1 MTDVGMVQASPL
13 HEDLPKTLKLLNA
26 FLPFETS
33 RIACLARKIRRL
45 GCRLM
50 LCDISPMGIAVA
62 KAAGIPSVLVEN
74 FTWDW
79 IYRGYTRYDARIRHH
94 ADYLR
99 KLFGDCD
106 YRIQT
111 EPICQSLDADLM
123 TPPVSRKVRTS
134 RKRLRRRLGVP
145 DQNHMVVLT
154 MGGAQQPVQ
163 FPALLSNDQQVTF
176 VIPGSSR
183 SRQLRDNVLRLPYH
197 SDLFHPDLINAAD
210 AVVGKLG
217 VSTVAEAYHAG
228 TPFGFLT
235 RPRFRESKTLAA
247 YVERHMH
254 GHAITETQFQ
264 NGGWIRRL
272 PELLSVRRRRRTA
285 RNGAMQAANFIHG
298 LLKS

>member
-1 MTDVGMVQASPL
+1 MVQASPL
-13 HEDLPKTLKLLNA
+13 HEDLPKTMKLLNE

-45 GCRLM
+45 GCELT

-94 ADYLR
+94 ADYLQ
-99 KLFGDCD
+99 KLFGNCD

-111 EPICQSLDADLM
+111 EPVCQPLDADLM

-145 DQNHMVVLT
+145 DQNRMVVLT
-154 MGGAQQPVQ
+154 MGGSQQPLQ
-163 FPALLSNDQQVTF
+163 FPTLPLNHQQVTF

-183 SRQLRDNVLRLPYH
+183 SPRLRDNVLHLPCH
-197 SDLFHPDLINAAD
+197 SDFFHPDLINAAD

-217 VSTVAEAYHAG
+217 VSTIAEVYHAG
-228 TPFGFLT
+228 TPFGFVK
-235 RPRFRESKTLAA
+235 RPRFRESKVLAA

-254 GHAITETQFQ
+254 GHAITETQLR
-264 NGGWIRRL
+264 NGGWITRL
-272 PELLSVRRRRRTA
+272 PDLLSVRRRRRTA
-285 RNGAMQAANFIHG
+285 RNGAAQAANFIYG
-298 LLKS
+298 LLKV